1 MSFYSANELVSS
13 SGSYE
18 GSWTV
23 VNDVLTYTA
32 PSNKEGSL
40 TVTLASRYSS
50 DNSEIIDIDGTPV
63 SSFTDSVSVT
73 SNDVVSV
80 IPTLTGPSALG
91 VEVMYSPTESLT
103 PASTE
108 DYAGELD
115 SVSGTGGAVD
125 NNPTTSLYNAS
136 RIFLKG
142 SDAGTGG
149 QGFNILKIM
158 IIGFF

>member
-32 PSNKEGSL
+32 PSNKGGSL

-50 DNSEIIDIDGTPV
+50 DNSAIIDIDGTPV
-63 SSFTDSVSVT
+63 SSFTGTVSVSA
-73 SNDVVSV
+73 NDVVSV
-80 IPTLTGPSALG
+80 IPTLAGPSALG

-103 PASTE
+103 P
-108 DYAGELD
+108 
-115 SVSGTGGAVD
+115 
-125 NNPTTSLYNAS
+125 
-136 RIFLKG
+136 
-142 SDAGTGG
+142 
-149 QGFNILKIM
+149 
-158 IIGFF
+158 